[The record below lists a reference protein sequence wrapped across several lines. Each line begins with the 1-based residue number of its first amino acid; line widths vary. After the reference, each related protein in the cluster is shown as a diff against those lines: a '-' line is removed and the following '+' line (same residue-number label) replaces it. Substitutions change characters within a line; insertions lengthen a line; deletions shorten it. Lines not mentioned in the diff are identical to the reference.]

1 MDLEIG
7 QHREFQKKEWLA
19 TRIGWVL
26 IALFLL
32 AGLLGFLGPGPFSQ
46 TTATSDSGYVAVE
59 FQRIGHNNADDN
71 LTLDLSNETVTDGKV
86 TVHLTGTW
94 PESVDITG
102 VSPQP
107 SAEYAVPGG
116 TAYEFEV
123 LDGADVSASFAFRAT
138 GYGPLDATASVDGDS
153 VDFTQFVLP

>member
-1 MDLEIG
+1 MDLEIK
-7 QHREFQKKEWLA
+7 QHDEFQRKEWLA
-19 TRIGWVL
+19 TRIGWAA

-32 AGLLGFLGPGPFSQ
+32 AGLLGFLGSGPFSQ
-46 TTATSDSGYVAVE
+46 TTAASDSGDVAVE

-71 LTLDLSNETVTDGKV
+71 LTIDLASQTVADGKV
-86 TVHLTGTW
+86 TVHLTGDW
-94 PESVDITG
+94 PNNVDITG

-123 LDGADVSASFAFRAT
+123 LDGADVSASFAFRST
-138 GYGPLDATASVDGDS
+138 GYGPLDGTASVDGDA